1 MLNKQKT
8 KMVWCTYS
16 GRVNTRKKLIRCPK
30 CNKRLMVFVPADDV
44 DEDYREVS
52 RHKRKVKDISYD

>member
-8 KMVWCTYS
+8 EWVWCEYS
-16 GRVNTRKKLIRCPK
+16 GRVTTNNKMIRCPK
-30 CNKRLMVFVPADDV
+30 CNKRLMVFVPADDY

-52 RHKRKVKDISYD
+52 RHKKKVIVK